1 MKYLDFRSYPLMP
14 LPENVSI
21 DYLAGMESVLRF
33 VLSID
38 LQAVSLSAAEALDRV
53 EEMQEAIIEEMQEA
67 IIESMEVDT

>member
-1 MKYLDFRSYPLMP
+1 MKRLDFRSYPLIP

-38 LQAVSLSAAEALDRV
+38 PQAVPLSAAEALDRV
-53 EEMQEAIIEEMQEA
+53 EEMQEAIIE
-67 IIESMEVDT
+67 SMEVDT

>member
-1 MKYLDFRSYPLMP
+1 MKRLDLRSYPLMP

-38 LQAVSLSAAEALDRV
+38 LQAVPLSASEALDRV
-53 EEMQEAIIEEMQEA
+53 EELQEAL
-67 IIESMEVDT
+67 IESMEVDE